1 MTQSSRKNAEQM
13 AKTEVQNTYPDVYR
27 DEADLRN
34 HAFAIAQQ
42 QVQEPSGQVEGGT
55 FGVQHFADTFIA
67 AYQRAVE
74 ERDAGQ

>member
-1 MTQSSRKNAEQM
+1 MTQSSEQNAQQM
-13 AKTEVQNTYPDVYR
+13 AQAEVQNTYPNVYR

-42 QVQEPSGQVEGGT
+42 QVQEPSGQVEGGR
-55 FGVQHFADTFIA
+55 FGVQHFADAYIA

>member
-1 MTQSSRKNAEQM
+1 MAQSTEMNAQQM
-13 AKTEVQNTYPDVYR
+13 AKNEVQNTYPNVYR

-55 FGVQHFADTFIA
+55 FGVQHFADAFIA

>member
-1 MTQSSRKNAEQM
+1 MTQSSETNAQQM
-13 AKTEVQNTYPDVYR
+13 AKNEVQNTYPEVYR

-42 QVQEPSGQVEGGT
+42 QLQNSSGQVDGGT
-55 FGVQHFADTFIA
+55 FAVQHFADAYIA
-67 AYQRAVE
+67 AYQHEVE

>member
-1 MTQSSRKNAEQM
+1 MTQSSEKNAQQM
-13 AKTEVQNTYPDVYR
+13 AQTEVQNTYPEVYR

-42 QVQEPSGQVEGGT
+42 QIQEPSGKVEGGT
-55 FGVQHFADTFIA
+55 FAVQHFADVYIA

>member
-1 MTQSSRKNAEQM
+1 MTQSAEKKAEQM
-13 AKTEVQNTYPDVYR
+13 AKDEVQNTFPNVYR

-42 QVQEPSGQVEGGT
+42 QVQDASGQVEGGT
-55 FGVQHFADTFIA
+55 FGVQHFADAYIA
-67 AYQRAVE
+67 AYQHAVE

>member
-1 MTQSSRKNAEQM
+1 MTQSSETNAKQM

-55 FGVQHFADTFIA
+55 FGVQRFADAYIA
-67 AYQRAVE
+67 AYRHEVE

>member
-1 MTQSSRKNAEQM
+1 MAQSTEMNAQQLAKN
-13 AKTEVQNTYPDVYR
+13 EVQNTYPDVYR

-42 QVQEPSGQVEGGT
+42 QVQKPSGQVEGGT
-55 FGVQHFADTFIA
+55 FAVQQFADAYIA
-67 AYQRAVE
+67 AYQHAVE

>member
-1 MTQSSRKNAEQM
+1 MAQSTEMNAQQM
-13 AKTEVQNTYPDVYR
+13 AKNEVQNTYPNVYR

-42 QVQEPSGQVEGGT
+42 QVQEPSGQVEGGP
-55 FGVQHFADTFIA
+55 FGVQHFADAFIA
-67 AYQRAVE
+67 AYQHAVE